1 MTTIDLDLEATAIP
15 STLAHIIGLVS
26 TAIEDSIFDWS
37 WPVARP
43 SGGHFEPRDLPSYAS
58 TPYEDRDVWED
69 ADEYRAEAV
78 TAMFRCR
85 NLGAA
90 ALAALENGELD
101 RALSKLFDAAST
113 ERSVASASP
122 IWGPPLEALDSAL
135 AETEADETEA
145 E

>member
-1 MTTIDLDLEATAIP
+1 MYIDLETPAIHP
-15 STLAHIIGLVS
+15 TIARIIGLVS

-37 WPVARP
+37 WPIARP
-43 SGGHFEPRDLPSYAS
+43 SGGHFEPRDLPSYGDV
-58 TPYEDRDVWED
+58 PYEDRDVWED

-85 NLGAA
+85 TLGAA

-122 IWGPPLEALDSAL
+122 IWGPALEALDSAL
-135 AETEADETEA
+135 AESDPENEA